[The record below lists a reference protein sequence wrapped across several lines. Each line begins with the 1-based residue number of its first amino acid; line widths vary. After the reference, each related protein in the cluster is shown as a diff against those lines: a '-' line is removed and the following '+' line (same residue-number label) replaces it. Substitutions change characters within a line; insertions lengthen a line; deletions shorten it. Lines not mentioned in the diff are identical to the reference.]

1 MIDLFLNNLG
11 KKKNFV
17 CVKMVN
23 IFLDDYVCVKT
34 GDPYLASKQTK
45 ILLIFNTNKTSKYI
59 FILSMNEWTVYL
71 NTESD

>member
-34 GDPYLASKQTK
+34 GDPYLKQA
-45 ILLIFNTNKTSKYI
+45 NKNITD
-59 FILSMNEWTVYL
+59 F
-71 NTESD
+71 